1 MKLKWWLPLSLLD
14 HSLGW
19 LIGDGSW
26 WLNSLEKDA
35 IAVAAGM
42 LSERDQAALRDQLT
56 RLFYVQR
63 LHKQRLN
70 DFHPYFPEEWPKMA
84 HPERFRIATLSLKSK
99 GGETRVYV
107 ESYLGRIRAVHCR
120 KSPREIIKYPYTLR
134 VVSTGGVPND
144 EIARELDSSEH
155 SDPDS

>member
-1 MKLKWWLPLSLLD
+1 LLD

-70 DFHPYFPEEWPKMA
+70 DIHPYFPEEWPKMA